1 MAALRIKVPGI
12 RWVLEGGGERCWN
25 PFRLLRLKSAI
36 KPLQSQV
43 ADGSGITGI
52 VLLPKHN

>member
-1 MAALRIKVPGI
+1 MGHGGRLRA
-12 RWVLEGGGERCWN
+12 VLESIQACQTEVCS
-25 PFRLLRLKSAI
+25 KTAAVS
-36 KPLQSQV
+36 S